1 MMEHDKR
8 IAAVTGAGSGIGR
21 ALALEL
27 ARRGYALALA
37 DIDENGLAQT
47 LERAREQG
55 VEAQGTRLD
64 VSQREAVL
72 DWAASVTRELGPVD
86 LVFNNAGV
94 AQSGTIDGNAF
105 DDYEWV
111 MGVNFWGVVNG
122 TKAFLPLMREAG
134 RGHIV
139 NVASIFGVFAQPGM
153 STYNASKFAVRGFT
167 ESLRQELDMFDCGVS
182 ATCVIPGGIKTG
194 IAHSARMSPSL
205 AEIHG
210 GPVDA
215 DQIRDDFVE
224 RLARTTPEK
233 AARIILAGVERNARR
248 VLVGADA
255 KLADLMQRL
264 MPGAYQR
271 LVTAAM
277 RREAAR
283 ARRAREAAG

>member
-1 MMEHDKR
+1 MTEHDRR

-47 LERAREQG
+47 VERAREQG

-72 DWAASVTRELGPVD
+72 DWAESVTRELGPVD

-167 ESLRQELDMFDCGVS
+167 EALRQELDMFDCGVS

-255 KLADLMQRL
+255 KLLDLLQRL
-264 MPGAYQR
+264 MPSAYQR

-283 ARRAREAAG
+283 ARRARGAAG

>member
-1 MMEHDKR
+1 MTEQDKR
-8 IAAVTGAGSGIGR
+8 VAAVTGAASGIGR

-27 ARRGYALALA
+27 AGRGVTLALA
-37 DIDENGLAQT
+37 DIDHEGVEQT
-47 LERAREQG
+47 AVRAREAG
-55 VEAQGTRLD
+55 VTAQTTRLD
-64 VSQREAVL
+64 VSQRQAMV
-72 DWAASVTRELGPVD
+72 DWANGVVADFGRVD
-86 LVFNNAGV
+86 LLFNNAGV
-94 AQSGTIDGNAF
+94 AQSGSVDGNAF

-111 MGVNFWGVVNG
+111 MGINFWGVVNG

-139 NVASIFGVFAQPGM
+139 NVSSIFGVFAQPGM

-182 ATCVIPGGIKTG
+182 ATCVIPGGIKTR

-210 GPVDA
+210 GPVDEA
-215 DQIRDDFVE
+215 RIRDDFLN

-233 AARIILAGVERNARR
+233 AARVILKGVERNARR

-255 KLADLMQRL
+255 KTADLLQRFA
-264 MPGAYQR
+264 PSAYQR

-283 ARRAREAAG
+283 VRRSREAAG